1 MAGGSDHGDWSAL
14 DRDLVDSWVDDRHP
28 APQGRTEPVP
38 RWPHVDDDDPTSD
51 PFEGVT
57 VPIVEQQPAP
67 IRFDP
72 VDEAIVDESFD
83 GGAPAHDDLI
93 GVVGGDPA
101 ATQFMNRTLEGT
113 EVFPDDGR
121 PPARTFDRRIDRSAS
136 HGSRER
142 WPEERSL
149 LPVPEIRGARL
160 QRTSYAVD
168 AAGRPAIDIRSSVL
182 DRGPESHLV
191 TMLRE
196 WRLPILAVVS
206 VLALVVLV
214 IVGLIAGGRDQA
226 GTVATGAAD
235 DSGQTALGGGE
246 AQDSLGPTVPGDED
260 GGGDVGGIA
269 GQTTAT
275 TATTSTTVEQSA
287 LRVTTSSVQIC
298 HSNYGGCVPVAADVD
313 CEGDGD
319 GPAFQADPVAV
330 FGDDVYEL
338 DTDGDRQACEAD
350 QPASAVAGSDS
361 GGG

>member
-1 MAGGSDHGDWSAL
+1 
-14 DRDLVDSWVDDRHP
+14 
-28 APQGRTEPVP
+28 
-38 RWPHVDDDDPTSD
+38 
-51 PFEGVT
+51 
-57 VPIVEQQPAP
+57 
-67 IRFDP
+67 
-72 VDEAIVDESFD
+72 
-83 GGAPAHDDLI
+83 
-93 GVVGGDPA
+93 
-101 ATQFMNRTLEGT
+101 
-113 EVFPDDGR
+113 
-121 PPARTFDRRIDRSAS
+121 
-136 HGSRER
+136 
-142 WPEERSL
+142 L